1 MFGFRGRGIASGLTA
16 ALAFL
21 MTFVL
26 TKSFL
31 EMQAWFTLPGLF
43 IVYGA
48 ITLVGTLYLYAC
60 MPETENK
67 TLQQI
72 ETFFIGDPDDYD
84 NHHDGLN

>member
-1 MFGFRGRGIASGLTA
+1 MIGSRGRGVASGLTA

-21 MTFVL
+21 MTFIL

-31 EMQAWFTLPGLF
+31 TLQAWITLPGLF

-48 ITLVGTLYLYAC
+48 ITSVGTLYLYAC

-72 ETFFIGDPDDYD
+72 ETFFIGDLDDFD
-84 NHHDGLN
+84 NYRDGLN